1 MLKSMTG
8 YAQAE
13 VEQEPFRLKVTLKSV
28 NHRFLDLHL
37 RLPAELEPFEI
48 KVRRLI
54 QRRVHRGH
62 VEVSMQLQRLD
73 GAPIAID
80 RTLVA
85 GYVKLFRELREQ
97 FELSGELDLVGLLR
111 LPGVANPSVAALG
124 EEERQRLDPLID
136 RALDAALTRLDEM
149 RLEEGRAIAEE
160 FRRRAG
166 DICQR
171 ATRLAELARASRPAY
186 AAWLENR
193 LKELLGSIP
202 LDPVRL
208 GQEAALL
215 AERSDVSEEITRLSS
230 HLAQLNALFE
240 AETEVGKK
248 LDFLLQEMNREANT
262 ILSKTPGLE
271 QQGLEMTALG
281 LEVKAEIEK
290 LREQAQNIE

>member
-13 VEQEPFRLKVTLKSV
+13 AEQEPFRLKVTLKSV

-37 RLPAELEPFEI
+37 RLPGELEPFEI

-54 QRRVHRGH
+54 QRRVSRGH
-62 VEVSMQLQRLD
+62 VEVSMQLERLG
-73 GAPIAID
+73 GAVISID
-80 RTLVA
+80 RNLVA
-85 GYVKLFRELREQ
+85 GYVKLFRELRDQ
-97 FELSGELDLVGLLR
+97 FGLSGELDLVGLLR
-111 LPGVANPSVAALG
+111 LSGVANPSAAAMDD
-124 EEERQRLDPLID
+124 EERRSLDLLID
-136 RALDAALTRLDEM
+136 RALDVALTRLDEM
-149 RLEEGRAIAEE
+149 RLEEGRALAEE
-160 FRRRAG
+160 FGRRAA
-166 DICQR
+166 DIRQR
-171 ATRLAELARASRPAY
+171 AARLGELASASRPAY
-186 AAWLENR
+186 AAWLESR
-193 LKELLGSIP
+193 LKELLGTIP

-215 AERSDVSEEITRLSS
+215 AERGDVSEEITRLSS
-230 HLAQLNALFE
+230 HLGQLDSLLQTP
-240 AETEVGKK
+240 TEVGKK

-271 QQGLEMTALG
+271 QEGLEMTALG